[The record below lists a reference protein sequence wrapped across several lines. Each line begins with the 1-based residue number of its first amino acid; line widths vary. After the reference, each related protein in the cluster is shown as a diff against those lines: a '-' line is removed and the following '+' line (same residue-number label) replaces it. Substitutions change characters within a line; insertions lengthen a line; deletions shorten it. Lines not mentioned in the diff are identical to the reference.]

1 MVIDVH
7 VIAVAVFLLK
17 TAAWVTLSL
26 LLWFFMYFSDDVC
39 QFQNT
44 PIKNTIFGLLVVV
57 LFLLIYGI
65 VEINWLP

>member
-7 VIAVAVFLLK
+7 VISVIVFLFR
-17 TAAWVTLSL
+17 TAAWVALSL
-26 LLWFFMYFSDDVC
+26 LLWFFMYFSDDVY
-39 QFQNT
+39 QFQHT
-44 PIKNTIFGLLVVV
+44 PIKNTIFGLLVVT